1 MGPRGSPLPVPRR
14 RGEANNA
21 GPGGWPGEDGMEL
34 DGMGAGGQPGRRQ
47 RRHKAHTHLRS
58 AARPAGRRARAA
70 AGRGGGRAGV
80 WEEKGGFLFPLE
92 FERRK

>member
-1 MGPRGSPLPVPRR
+1 MPGR
-14 RGEANNA
+14 A
-21 GPGGWPGEDGMEL
+21 GGREGMEW
-34 DGMGAGGQPGRRQ
+34 DGMGAGGQPGRRE

-70 AGRGGGRAGV
+70 AGRGGGRAEV